1 MNSYQFIA
9 INKEKQKIKGQVEA
23 SSAQELRMI
32 ISYHDFYL
40 VKYKLLKKT
49 KQKFIQNKIHQKD
62 IKEFCKNMAMMM
74 KTGQSLI
81 MVLELLE
88 ATTRNRTLKEMIS
101 YTKNEMKNGK
111 SFSSCIKKY
120 KKYFTNMFISMIE
133 IGEKSSSLM
142 DVFLYLS
149 NYYDHQTKIKTKIIN
164 AMFYPMILLFLSVVI
179 VFVMSLFVIPMYEGI
194 FIENNIT
201 LPLLTKFLFFIS
213 NFLKNNLIIVVLF
226 IILVLLLGILL
237 FTSNKGKVLINR
249 ILCHIPFISRIY
261 KTINIYIISS
271 SLEIMLANK
280 LSIVDSV
287 NILVNSLNDG
297 YLIRKFKWVYDE
309 LRRGQTLSKSLESF
323 NYFPKMF
330 IEMIKN
336 GENANHLE
344 LELKSSSEYYYQKV
358 NDVLTK
364 LTVFI
369 EPLLIILISI
379 FVGGIMASVFVPM
392 LSLLSSIG

>member
-1 MNSYQFIA
+1 
-9 INKEKQKIKGQVEA
+9 
-23 SSAQELRMI
+23 
-32 ISYHDFYL
+32 
-40 VKYKLLKKT
+40 
-49 KQKFIQNKIHQKD
+49 
-62 IKEFCKNMAMMM
+62 
-74 KTGQSLI
+74 
-81 MVLELLE
+81 
-88 ATTRNRTLKEMIS
+88 
-101 YTKNEMKNGK
+101 
-111 SFSSCIKKY
+111 
-120 KKYFTNMFISMIE
+120 
-133 IGEKSSSLM
+133 
-142 DVFLYLS
+142 
-149 NYYDHQTKIKTKIIN
+149 
-164 AMFYPMILLFLSVVI
+164 
-179 VFVMSLFVIPMYEGI
+179 MSLFVIPMYEGI

-226 IILVLLLGILL
+226 IVLVLLLGILL

-336 GENANHLE
+336 GENAND
-344 LELKSSSEYYYQKV
+344 KS
-358 NDVLTK
+358 
-364 LTVFI
+364 
-369 EPLLIILISI
+369 
-379 FVGGIMASVFVPM
+379 VGKIV
-392 LSLLSSIG
+392 